1 MGKKKSKIAMDLQ
14 AALDKDP
21 AARNKFE
28 IFFTYGGFKAL
39 YRHRFAHWFYNHG
52 MKYLAKLISSGTRRK
67 TGIDIHPA
75 AKIAGGVFID
85 HGVGV
90 VIGETVEIGTNVLI
104 YQGVTLGGTGKDT
117 GKRHPTIEDNV
128 MISAGAKVLGPIVV
142 GHNSKIGAGSV
153 VLKDVPP
160 NSTVVGVPGRV
171 VKYNDVRVDDI
182 DQKLPDPI
190 LEEFAR
196 LNKRIAILEEA
207 LNIKSCKYSITM
219 QNEAQTKDG
228 ETVIEEEIK
237 DLVEEIK
244 DNKDKLNHADGN
256 KE

>member
-1 MGKKKSKIAMDLQ
+1 MPLDRREMGKIKMDLQ

-21 AARNKFE
+21 AARNKWE

-39 YRHRFAHWFYNHG
+39 YRHRYAHWFYNHG
-52 MKYLAKLISSGTRRK
+52 MKYLAKLIAGGTRRK

-171 VKYNDVRVDDI
+171 VKYNNVRVGDI

-196 LNKRIAILEEA
+196 LNRRIEA
-207 LNIKSCKYSITM
+207 LERQLDVKACRYAIT
-219 QNEAQTKDG
+219 QDNDVVERSG
-228 ETVIEEEIK
+228 ENAIEEEI
-237 DLVEEIK
+237 EELEK
-244 DNKDKLNHADGN
+244 HKKL
-256 KE
+256 

>member
-1 MGKKKSKIAMDLQ
+1 MGKIKMDLQ
-14 AALDKDP
+14 TALEKDP

-52 MKYLAKLISSGTRRK
+52 MKYFAKRISAGTRRK

-171 VKYNDVRVDDI
+171 VKYNNVRVDDI

-196 LNKRIAILEEA
+196 LNRRIETLEKQ
-207 LNIKSCKYSITM
+207 LNIKSCKYSIT
-219 QNEAQTKDG
+219 QDNSVEDSKEENAIEQEIDALEHQIDG
-228 ETVIEEEIK
+228 K
-237 DLVEEIK
+237 K
-244 DNKDKLNHADGN
+244 
-256 KE
+256 KEL

>member
-1 MGKKKSKIAMDLQ
+1 MGKIKMDLQ
-14 AALDKDP
+14 VALEKDP

-52 MKYLAKLISSGTRRK
+52 MKYFAKRISAGTRRK

-117 GKRHPTIEDNV
+117 GKRHPTIQDNV
-128 MISAGAKVLGPIVV
+128 MISCGAKVLGPIVV
-142 GHNSKIGAGSV
+142 GHDSKVGAGSV
-153 VLKDVPP
+153 VLRDVPP

-171 VKYNDVRVDDI
+171 VKCNNVRVDDI

-196 LNKRIAILEEA
+196 LNRRIEALEKQ
-207 LNIKSCKYSITM
+207 LNIKSCKYSIT
-219 QNEAQTKDG
+219 QDNEVEDSK
-228 ETVIEEEIK
+228 EENVIEQEIEELEQSK
-237 DLVEEIK
+237 
-244 DNKDKLNHADGN
+244 KL
-256 KE
+256 

>member
-1 MGKKKSKIAMDLQ
+1 MGKIKMDLQ
-14 AALDKDP
+14 TALEKDP

-52 MKYLAKLISSGTRRK
+52 MKYLAKRISAGTRRK

-117 GKRHPTIEDNV
+117 GKRHPTIQDNV

-142 GHNSKIGAGSV
+142 GHDSKIGAGSV

-171 VKYNDVRVDDI
+171 VKYNNVKVNDI

-196 LNKRIAILEEA
+196 LNHRIETLEKQ
-207 LNIKSCKYSITM
+207 LNIKACKYSIT
-219 QNEAQTKDG
+219 QDNA
-228 ETVIEEEIK
+228 
-237 DLVEEIK
+237 VEEIK
-244 DNKDKLNHADGN
+244 EENPIEQEIDALEHKIDNKKSKL
-256 KE
+256 

>member
-1 MGKKKSKIAMDLQ
+1 
-14 AALDKDP
+14 
-21 AARNKFE
+21 
-28 IFFTYGGFKAL
+28 
-39 YRHRFAHWFYNHG
+39 
-52 MKYLAKLISSGTRRK
+52 MKYLAKRISAGTRRK

-117 GKRHPTIEDNV
+117 GKRHPTIQDNV

-142 GHNSKIGAGSV
+142 GHDSKIGAGSV

-171 VKYNDVRVDDI
+171 VKYNNVKVNDI

-196 LNKRIAILEEA
+196 LNHRIETLEKQ
-207 LNIKSCKYSITM
+207 LNIKACKYSIT
-219 QNEAQTKDG
+219 QDNA
-228 ETVIEEEIK
+228 
-237 DLVEEIK
+237 VEEIK
-244 DNKDKLNHADGN
+244 EENAIEQEIDALEHKIDNKKSKL
-256 KE
+256 

>member
-1 MGKKKSKIAMDLQ
+1 M
-14 AALDKDP
+14 
-21 AARNKFE
+21 
-28 IFFTYGGFKAL
+28 
-39 YRHRFAHWFYNHG
+39 
-52 MKYLAKLISSGTRRK
+52 
-67 TGIDIHPA
+67 
-75 AKIAGGVFID
+75 
-85 HGVGV
+85 GV

-171 VKYNDVRVDDI
+171 VKYNNVRVEDI

-196 LNKRIAILEEA
+196 LNRRIEA
-207 LNIKSCKYSITM
+207 LERQLDVKACRYSIT
-219 QNEAQTKDG
+219 QDNDVVERSG
-228 ETVIEEEIK
+228 ENAIEEEI
-237 DLVEEIK
+237 EELEK
-244 DNKDKLNHADGN
+244 HKKL
-256 KE
+256 